1 MEEALRIAGQA
12 AHNGRPDEI
21 AAIFQDATA
30 HLRGASTTQ
39 KLTHRRRHHSTDE
52 LRYGRNGFADSLAVP
67 SKAFEPTSR
76 NLQPMRR
83 HARPRVDD
91 PVELHHVGLPVVLRQ
106 GPEGVRAKVSNA
118 PLLPP
123 PTIPIVQPVPPRTSS
138 RAPPS
143 TRPVTLTTINGTST
157 ATTLG
162 PDSFDLQHPRKR
174 HISLGANQ
182 NISLGRHH
190 HRQPIA
196 REWQTVRKRIT
207 ATIACLNTVF
217 IGLIVGIYVS
227 GLLSSRAQYDPA
239 NIHRRVKSHEF
250 SSRSEIR
257 TTVSSWAMCCE
268 LPCNVLDNG
277 VRQLT
282 QTVCTSASPRQLSFS
297 GRFHCSMDG
306 NRTLSQPLP

>member
-1 MEEALRIAGQA
+1 MEDLRETSTQLNHAVQGLNELMEEALRIVGQA

-30 HLRGASTTQ
+30 HLRGAGTAQ
-39 KLTHRRRHHSTDE
+39 KPGPRRRHYSTDE
-52 LRYGRNGFADSLAVP
+52 LRRGRGGFADETLPAIP

-76 NLQPMRR
+76 NIQPMRR

-91 PVELHHVGLPVVLRQ
+91 PVELHHIGLPVVLRQ
-106 GPEGVRAKVSNA
+106 GPEGVRARVSNT

-123 PTIPIVQPVPPRTSS
+123 PIVPLVQPVPPRTSS

-143 TRPVTLTTINGTST
+143 TRPSTLTTSYGTST
-157 ATTLG
+157 ATTAG
-162 PDSFDLQHPRKR
+162 PGGSDLEHPRKR
-174 HISLGANQ
+174 HISLGTNQ
-182 NISLGRHH
+182 DISLGRHH

-227 GLLSSRAQYDPA
+227 
-239 NIHRRVKSHEF
+239 
-250 SSRSEIR
+250 
-257 TTVSSWAMCCE
+257 W
-268 LPCNVLDNG
+268 LP
-277 VRQLT
+277 
-282 QTVCTSASPRQLSFS
+282 SF
-297 GRFHCSMDG
+297 DAL
-306 NRTLSQPLP
+306 NKTD

>member
-1 MEEALRIAGQA
+1 MEDLRETSTQLNHAVQGLNELMEEALRIAGQA

-30 HLRGASTTQ
+30 HLRGASSAQ
-39 KLTHRRRHHSTDE
+39 KLFPRRKHRSTEE
-52 LRYGRNGFADSLAVP
+52 LRRGRNGYSDPYGEPLPVNP
-67 SKAFEPTSR
+67 CKAFEQTPR

-91 PVELHHVGLPVVLRQ
+91 PVELHHIGLPVVLRQ

-123 PTIPIVQPVPPRTSS
+123 PDIPVVQSVPPRTSS

-143 TRPVTLTTINGTST
+143 TRPATLTTSYGTST
-157 ATTLG
+157 ATATTADPG
-162 PDSFDLQHPRKR
+162 SFDLQHPRKR
-174 HISLGANQ
+174 HISLGTNQ
-182 NISLGRHH
+182 DISLGRHH

-227 GLLSSRAQYDPA
+227 RLLSPQ
-239 NIHRRVKSHEF
+239 
-250 SSRSEIR
+250 
-257 TTVSSWAMCCE
+257 TT
-268 LPCNVLDNG
+268 
-277 VRQLT
+277 
-282 QTVCTSASPRQLSFS
+282 
-297 GRFHCSMDG
+297 
-306 NRTLSQPLP
+306 